1 MPIFMEMGTGKTK
14 VLIDKWLCSMIKV
27 KLMELLIIAPK
38 GVIGTWYNQEL
49 PAHLVDHIENVTV
62 LWQANIN

>member
-1 MPIFMEMGTGKTK
+1 
-14 VLIDKWLCSMIKV
+14 MIKV

-38 GVIGTWYNQEL
+38 GVIGTWFDQEF

-62 LWQANIN
+62 CGKRNITKTTI